1 MMNVIEK
8 LKEHAS
14 PTPSRWKEEADQ
26 RLANKSW
33 LRYSQKIALLM
44 LDKMEQKGLTQ
55 KQLAEQMNCSQQ
67 YVSKI
72 LKGKENLSLET
83 LSKIESA
90 LDIQILTMET
100 ISA

>member
-1 MMNVIEK
+1 MDVIEK

-14 PTPSRWKEEADQ
+14 STPSKWKEEAEF

-44 LDKMEQKGLTQ
+44 LDKMEQMGITQ
-55 KQLAEQMNCSQQ
+55 KQLAERMNCSQQ
-67 YVSKI
+67 YVSRI

-83 LSKIESA
+83 LSKIENA
-90 LDIQILTMET
+90 LGLQILTTET

>member
-1 MMNVIEK
+1 MDVVEK

-14 PTPSRWKEEADQ
+14 PTPSKWKEEAEY

-44 LDKMEQKGLTQ
+44 LDKMEQKGITQ
-55 KQLAEQMNCSQQ
+55 KQLAEQMSCSQQ

-90 LDIQILTMET
+90 LSIQILTTET